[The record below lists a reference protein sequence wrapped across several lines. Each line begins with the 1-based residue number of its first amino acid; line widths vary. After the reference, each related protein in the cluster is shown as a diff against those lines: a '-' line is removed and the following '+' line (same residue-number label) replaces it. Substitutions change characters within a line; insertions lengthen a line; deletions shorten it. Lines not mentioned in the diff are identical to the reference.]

1 MATAGRRR
9 IDRAGP
15 PAKVRAQGSFGVQTW
30 FDDLDAAGRRTF
42 WACFGGYALDALD
55 VQIYTLIIPVLI
67 QVWGLTKGQAGL
79 LATVTL
85 LLSAVGGW
93 AAGLMADRI
102 GRVRTL
108 QITIAWFALF
118 TFLSGLTQNYQE
130 LLITRGLQGLGFGG
144 EWAAGS
150 VLIGEVVAARHR
162 GKAVGLVQS
171 AWAVGWGAA
180 VVLATVLLSVLPKDY
195 GWRALFMIGLLPGFA
210 VFLVRRFVPEP
221 EIHRR
226 VETRA
231 PWFAIFRPG
240 LLGVTLRGSLIAIG
254 AQGGYYAITTWLPTL
269 LSTERHLSAVGAGGY
284 LAVVIAGSFCGYL
297 SSAWMNDAVGRRR
310 TFLIFAVGS
319 LALVLAYTRLPL
331 SNAMAL
337 PLGFPLGFFAS
348 GIFSGM
354 GPLYTE
360 LFPTE
365 VRGSGQGFC
374 YNSGRGV
381 AALFPAVIGW
391 VSLHAPLGETIG
403 LFAGGAYGLVIVAAL
418 LLPETRGRALG

>member
-1 MATAGRRR
+1 
-9 IDRAGP
+9 
-15 PAKVRAQGSFGVQTW
+15 V
-30 FDDLDAAGRRTF
+30 
-42 WACFGGYALDALD
+42 
-55 VQIYTLIIPVLI
+55 
-67 QVWGLTKGQAGL
+67 
-79 LATVTL
+79 
-85 LLSAVGGW
+85 
-93 AAGLMADRI
+93 
-102 GRVRTL
+102 
-108 QITIAWFALF
+108 F

-130 LLITRGLQGLGFGG
+130 LMITRGLQGLGFGG

-150 VLIGEVVAARHR
+150 VLIGEVVLARDR
-162 GKAVGLVQS
+162 GRAVGLVQS
-171 AWAVGWGAA
+171 AWAVGWAGA
-180 VVLATVLLSVLPKDY
+180 VLAATVLLSVLPKDD

-221 EIHRR
+221 QIHQR
-226 VETRA
+226 VKTRP
-231 PWFAIFRPG
+231 PWFAIFRPD
-240 LLGVTLRGSLIAIG
+240 LISLTLRGSLIAIG

-269 LSTERHLSAVGAGGY
+269 LSTERHLSATGAGGY
-284 LAVVIAGSFCGYL
+284 LLVVIAGSFIGYL
-297 SSAWMNDAVGRRR
+297 ASAWLNDALGRRP
-310 TFLIFAVGS
+310 TFLIFAIGA
-319 LALVLAYTRLPL
+319 LLLVLAYTRQPLP
-331 SNAMAL
+331 NALAL

-391 VSLHAPLGETIG
+391 ASADARLGETLG

-418 LLPETRGRALG
+418 LLPETRGRALASLAQPNRS